1 MKIGFSLS
9 PGGLLLPYHL
19 GALAS
24 LAYHGHIN
32 ESTPLAGSSAGAIA
46 VASQASG
53 VAPLTALEASIRVS
67 GRTFNPLFVP
77 SGGLLPSL
85 RKELHQLLPEDAHEI
100 VNDRDGVV
108 ALAHR
113 ELFPQNKAVLQTD
126 FETRKCLMDAICDS
140 SMFPYF
146 LTNRPVRMVRRPERI
161 LPRAVVDGVFA
172 CDLQRVGCPTFEDC
186 CAKGDDKSNK
196 KAAPDRTVMVSVF
209 PKEILSMSTAPV
221 EDQIGPVLE
230 ENMVEQ
236 AIRLVRMAS
245 MASTPSELKDVYQQG
260 FMDAEYWSRRE
271 ERRNRKAEK
280 IRLRE
285 ERKQLLG

>member
-24 LAYHGHIN
+24 LAYHGYIN
-32 ESTPLAGSSAGAIA
+32 DSTPLAGSSAGAIA

-77 SGGLLPSL
+77 SGGLLPCL
-85 RKELHQLLPEDAHEI
+85 RRELHHLLPRDAHLTLNE
-100 VNDRDGVV
+100 RDGVV

-113 ELFPQNKAVLQTD
+113 ELFPQNKAVLQTN
-126 FETRKCLMDAICDS
+126 FETRNCLMDAICDS

-146 LTNRPVRMVRRPERI
+146 LTNRPVRMVRRHKRI
-161 LPRAVVDGVFA
+161 LPRMVVDGVFA
-172 CDLQRVGCPTFEDC
+172 CDLERAGCPAFEDC
-186 CAKGDDKSNK
+186 SKGDNNLKK

-209 PKEILSMSTAPV
+209 PTEILSMSTAPQA
-221 EDQIGPVLE
+221 DQIGPVLE
-230 ENMVEQ
+230 ENVVGQ

-245 MASTPSELKDVYQQG
+245 QGSTPAELKDLYQQG
-260 FMDAEYWSRRE
+260 FLDAEHWTRRE
-271 ERRNRKAEK
+271 ERRHRKAEK
-280 IRLRE
+280 MRRRE
-285 ERKQLLG
+285 GMELVA

>member
-1 MKIGFSLS
+1 MRIGFSLS

-77 SGGLLPSL
+77 SGRLLPSL
-85 RKELHQLLPEDAHEI
+85 RRELHQLLPPDAHEI
-100 VNDRDGVV
+100 VNDREGVV

-113 ELFPQNKAVLQTD
+113 ELFPQNKAVLQTN
-126 FETRKCLMDAICDS
+126 FETRKCLMDAVCDS

-146 LTNRPVRMVRRPERI
+146 LTNRPVRMVRRPKRL

-186 CAKGDDKSNK
+186 CAKGDDK

-209 PKEILSMSTAPV
+209 PTEILSMSTAPA

-236 AIRLVRMAS
+236 AVRLVRMAS
-245 MASTPSELKDVYQQG
+245 MASTPSELKGVYQQG
-260 FMDAEYWSRRE
+260 FLDAEHWSRSEERRHRKAETVRRRE
-271 ERRNRKAEK
+271 ELRK
-280 IRLRE
+280 
-285 ERKQLLG
+285 LLG